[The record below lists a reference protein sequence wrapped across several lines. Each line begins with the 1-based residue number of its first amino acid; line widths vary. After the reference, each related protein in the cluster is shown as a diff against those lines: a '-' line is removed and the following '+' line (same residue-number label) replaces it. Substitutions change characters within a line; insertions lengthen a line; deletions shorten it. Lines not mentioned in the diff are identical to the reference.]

1 MIRRKVIKVSAIIL
15 AVLMPVLTASMAF
28 AQETTAN
35 SVGSDS
41 SGNSEPTGTSEQ
53 DNETKVSKYDKL
65 DINELTGHGKEP
77 EDISV
82 SAGATY
88 QEKAWYEYVN
98 YSEHAVASYRLDDEA
113 RILFYD
119 PYTYSNAMVMD
130 VDFDANSTQFD
141 TMSSYSISNTFAK
154 SISACAESTY
164 TNSSSTQTSGIDRTG
179 SNVDSSSTSKTT
191 YNHYVDNE
199 TTGTIKE
206 KTEYKYDE
214 KHYETTAHTVG
225 ASFASA
231 TCVGTG
237 SETGAELGLNPSISE
252 KVHIDVSE
260 TITLGN
266 SGSDTT
272 TQNVQWLTKEQ
283 THSTEY
289 GDGYKTTT
297 KYLGSDTV
305 ENNATS
311 TTEGWTQLSAR
322 VTKTLGS
329 SSSTSNSW
337 TESESTTIT
346 KTYAATHFA
355 SDGVT
360 PLPWAIVHY
369 RVQMPM
375 KCCLQVK
382 YSGEWITMS
391 TIYCLLTTVQGTCR
405 AWLQNGQTYYE
416 DWGNG
421 EPVVETEFWSKFMT
435 RDSLMAAY
443 NDKLYPVGGE
453 D

>member
-1 MIRRKVIKVSAIIL
+1 MIKRKVIKASAVIL
-15 AVLMPVLTASMAF
+15 AVLMPVLSATVAF
-28 AQETTAN
+28 AQGEEPN
-35 SVGSDS
+35 SG
-41 SGNSEPTGTSEQ
+41 GSEQ
-53 DNETKVSKYDKL
+53 GSESKVSKYDKF

-88 QEKAWYEYVN
+88 QEKAWYEYVT
-98 YSEHAVASYRLDDEA
+98 YSDHAVASYRYGNDT
-113 RILFYD
+113 RILFFD
-119 PYTYSNAMVMD
+119 PYTYSNAMVMN
-130 VDFDANSTQFD
+130 VDFDANTTQFD
-141 TMSSYSISNTFAK
+141 TMSSYSVSHTNTK

-164 TNSSSTQTSGIDRTG
+164 TNTSAIQTSGRDETG
-179 SNVDSSSTSKTT
+179 SSVKSEGSSKTT
-191 YNHYVDNE
+191 YNHRVENE
-199 TTGTIKE
+199 TSGTKKE
-206 KTEYKYDE
+206 KTEYVYDKRE
-214 KHYETTAHTVG
+214 YDTTADTVG
-225 ASFASA
+225 QTFASA
-231 TCVGTG
+231 TGFG
-237 SETGAELGLNPSISE
+237 STIKANPLDTSVNI
-252 KVHIDVSE
+252 SE
-260 TITLGN
+260 TITIGN
-266 SGSDTT
+266 SGSTT
-272 TQNVQWLTKEQ
+272 TTHNVQWYTKEQ

-297 KYLGSDTV
+297 KTLGEDTV
-305 ENNATS
+305 EDNSTS

-337 TESESTTIT
+337 SESESTTIT

-369 RVQMPM
+369 RVQMPV
-375 KCCLQVK
+375 KCCMQMK
-382 YSGEWITMS
+382 YSGEWVTTS

-405 AWLQNGQTYYE
+405 AWMQNGQTYYE

-435 RDSLMAAY
+435 VDSLINAY

>member
-1 MIRRKVIKVSAIIL
+1 MIKRKVIKVSAIIL

-88 QEKAWYEYVN
+88 QEKAWYEYIT
-98 YSEHAVASYRLDDEA
+98 YSDHAVASYRLDDDS
-113 RILFYD
+113 RILFFD
-119 PYTYSNAMVMD
+119 PYSYSNSMVMD
-130 VDFDANSTQFD
+130 VDFDVNTTQFG
-141 TMSSYSISNTFAK
+141 TMSSYSVSSSTSK
-154 SISACAESTY
+154 TISACSESTY
-164 TNSSSTQTSGIDRTG
+164 TNSSSTQTSGKDTTG
-179 SNVDSSSTSKTT
+179 TSVNSEGSSKTI
-191 YNHYVDNE
+191 YNHYIDNE
-199 TTGTIKE
+199 TTGTVNE
-206 KTEYKYDE
+206 KTTYHYNNREYDTSS
-214 KHYETTAHTVG
+214 ETIG
-225 ASFASA
+225 SSFSSA
-231 TCVGTG
+231 TGV
-237 SETGAELGLNPSISE
+237 ETGGEAGFLVG
-252 KVHIDVSE
+252 KVNINLSE
-260 TITLGN
+260 TITIGN
-266 SGSDTT
+266 GRDKTT
-272 TQNVQWLTKEQ
+272 NHNVEWYVDEQNHETKY
-283 THSTEY
+283 SP
-289 GDGYKTTT
+289 DYKTTT
-297 KYLGSDTV
+297 KYLGDDTV
-305 ENNATS
+305 ENNSTS

-337 TESESTTIT
+337 SESESSSVT

-360 PLPWAIVHY
+360 PLPWAVVHY
-369 RVQMPM
+369 KVQMPM

-382 YSGEWITMS
+382 YSGEWITLS
-391 TIYCLLTTVQGTCR
+391 TIYSLLTTVQGTCR
-405 AWLQNGQTYYE
+405 AWMQNGQTYYE

-421 EPVVETEFWSKFMT
+421 EPVVETEFWSNFLTVDRLVEMYTNPEK
-435 RDSLMAAY
+435 
-443 NDKLYPVGGE
+443 DKLYPVGGA